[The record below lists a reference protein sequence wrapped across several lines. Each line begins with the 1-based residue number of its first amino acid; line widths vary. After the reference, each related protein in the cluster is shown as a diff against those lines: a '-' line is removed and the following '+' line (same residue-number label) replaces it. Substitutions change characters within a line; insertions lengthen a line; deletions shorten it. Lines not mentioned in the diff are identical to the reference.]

1 MPFDPTKVEQFDVN
15 RSVPTLNMVIG
26 DISKGQQSLPCLEAP
41 IAVFK
46 KFLEKVRAE
55 NTKGVS
61 SGAGADQ
68 SAIDF

>member
-55 NTKGVS
+55 NTKGGS